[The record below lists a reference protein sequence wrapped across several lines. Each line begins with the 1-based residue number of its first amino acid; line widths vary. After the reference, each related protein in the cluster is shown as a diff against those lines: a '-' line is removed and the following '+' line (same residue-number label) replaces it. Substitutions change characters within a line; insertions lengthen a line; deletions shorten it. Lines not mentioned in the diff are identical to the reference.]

1 MKNCSHLVTRKI
13 RSTTRTS
20 LWEFERTAC
29 HNVVNCSQLKKDG
42 KWLFQKP
49 PLFGSLMLEVEYI
62 SLLVQT
68 FCGISAILFMFV
80 ATFSRSEKAELLV
93 QNIIFT
99 TLLLAAASLWWLSLA
114 GGSLWGSNYLPRPL
128 SIVCIVLAIAAR
140 MNIKSENVSFGA
152 NPHSIGRTIEEE

>member
-1 MKNCSHLVTRKI
+1 MV
-13 RSTTRTS
+13 
-20 LWEFERTAC
+20 
-29 HNVVNCSQLKKDG
+29 
-42 KWLFQKP
+42 
-49 PLFGSLMLEVEYI
+49 EVEFI

-80 ATFSRSEKAELLV
+80 ATFSRSERAELLV

-140 MNIKSENVSFGA
+140 MNIKGENVSFGA
-152 NPHSIGRTIEEE
+152 NPHSIGRNVVEEE

>member
-1 MKNCSHLVTRKI
+1 MIARKV
-13 RSTTRTS
+13 RSATGPS
-20 LWEFERTAC
+20 LWKCERIAC
-29 HNVVNCSQLKKDG
+29 HDWLWSPQLKKDG

-49 PLFGSLMLEVEYI
+49 PPFGSIMVEVEFI

-140 MNIKSENVSFGA
+140 MNIKGENVSFGA
-152 NPHSIGRTIEEE
+152 NPHSIGRNVVEEE

>member
-1 MKNCSHLVTRKI
+1 
-13 RSTTRTS
+13 
-20 LWEFERTAC
+20 
-29 HNVVNCSQLKKDG
+29 
-42 KWLFQKP
+42 
-49 PLFGSLMLEVEYI
+49 MLEVEYI

-80 ATFSRSEKAELLV
+80 ATFSRSGKAELLV

-140 MNIKSENVSFGA
+140 MNIKGENVSFGA
-152 NPHSIGRTIEEE
+152 NPHSIGRTVEEE